1 MKFIIVSS
9 HPRSGTH
16 FLINSLLASY
26 DKFYFPEIRPSF
38 LTFENLML
46 SHDQDIYKLWKNT
59 IKIAK
64 KKKIILI
71 FKTHCTKLD
80 ILNFITKE
88 KVFVKE
94 AQLIKFIYNNSLI
107 LNIQRNPTE
116 TLRSWYFFAKQNEII
131 SINGTYSRHKNLS
144 FTEFLR
150 LKNLH
155 KVNTYKTYDHD
166 ENIVKYLFFH
176 HQNWKKKS
184 KIIFNISYEDL
195 KNDYFFTMDKI
206 FNFLN
211 KNKLRNFKNNQKFKK
226 PKQVNESIANN
237 ILLRVL
243 KKIKLFN
250 RFYKFKN
257 VYNKTEYTLNINK
270 SNHLFIKNNYN

>member
-64 KKKIILI
+64 NKKLILI

-94 AQLIKFIYNNSLI
+94 ARLIKYIYDNSLI
-107 LNIQRNPTE
+107 LNISRNPID
-116 TLRSWYFFAKQNEII
+116 TLRSWYFFAKQNEIV

-144 FTEFLR
+144 FTEFLN

-155 KVNTYKTYDHD
+155 KINTYKTYDHD
-166 ENIVKYLFFH
+166 ENVVKYLYFH

-184 KIIFNISYEDL
+184 NMILNIHYEDL
-195 KNDYFFTMDKI
+195 KNNYFFTMKNI
-206 FNFLN
+206 FNFLF
-211 KNKLRNFKNNQKFKK
+211 KNKLSNFNNNQNFKK
-226 PKQVNESIANN
+226 PKYANEPSVNN
-237 ILLRVL
+237 IILRLL

-250 RFYKFKN
+250 RLFKFKN
-257 VYNKTEYTLNINK
+257 VYNRTEYKLNINK
-270 SNHLFIKNNYN
+270 SNHLYIKKNYN